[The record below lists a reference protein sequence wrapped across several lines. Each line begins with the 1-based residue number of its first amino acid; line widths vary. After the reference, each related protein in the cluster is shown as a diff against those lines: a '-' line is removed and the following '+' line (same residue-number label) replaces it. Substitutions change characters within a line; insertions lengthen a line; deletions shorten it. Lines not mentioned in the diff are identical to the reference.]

1 MLAYYISQSNQFTVR
16 TAPTA
21 SITSPEYPIVINP
34 LFRLDLQNMYT
45 NVNYTA
51 SLSGS
56 TYNPYES
63 LLYFTASIASAS
75 IGDEYR
81 ARLSEGTSSIWNGSI
96 QVYSSQSLDSAQ
108 YVNQIPN
115 EERFI
120 SNVTDNKY
128 IILD

>member
-56 TYNPYES
+56 TYNSYES
-63 LLYFTASIASAS
+63 LYSAYYTISGSIVA
-75 IGDEYR
+75 DEYR
-81 ARLSEGTSSIWNGSI
+81 ATLYCSGTIDPIWHGSI
-96 QVYSSQSLDSAQ
+96 QVYASESTDKSV
-108 YVNQIPN
+108 YVNKNDGYISHISDN
-115 EERFI
+115 EF
-120 SNVTDNKY
+120 V
-128 IILD
+128 ILD